1 MTPTRVRTTKGV
13 SLVSTRHL
21 PFTTS
26 VPVLP
31 TEDVQSES
39 PGMLPRRK
47 RVTLRTGGH
56 HPTATH
62 TRSQRSWSKLAA
74 LMNKLFD
81 IKAIFGLVYPTIT
94 VFMLGINI
102 AFKTPKNKFQELI
115 YQFQMFS
122 THSNAR
128 FENKKSL
135 CCKTTCVCDFFSV
148 F

>member
-13 SLVSTRHL
+13 RLVSTRHL

-39 PGMLPRRK
+39 PGMLLRRK
-47 RVTLRTGGH
+47 RVTLKTGGH

-81 IKAIFGLVYPTIT
+81 IQAIFVLVKYPTIT

-122 THSNAR
+122 THSNGSSKI
-128 FENKKSL
+128 KK
-135 CCKTTCVCDFFSV
+135 
-148 F
+148 

>member
-1 MTPTRVRTTKGV
+1 MG
-13 SLVSTRHL
+13 
-21 PFTTS
+21 FTTS
-26 VPVLP
+26 VPVLL

-39 PGMLPRRK
+39 PGTLLRRK

-81 IKAIFGLVYPTIT
+81 IKAILVLVYYPTIT

-102 AFKTPKNKFQELI
+102 AFKTPKNKFQEII

-128 FENKKSL
+128 FENKKAYTEKK
-135 CCKTTCVCDFFSV
+135 KTYTKKKKKKKKKKS
-148 F
+148 

>member
-1 MTPTRVRTTKGV
+1 MG
-13 SLVSTRHL
+13 RHL

-26 VPVLP
+26 VPVWP

-39 PGMLPRRK
+39 PGMLLRRK
-47 RVTLRTGGH
+47 RVTLKTGGH

-81 IKAIFGLVYPTIT
+81 IKAIFVLVTTHPTIT

-128 FENKKSL
+128 FENKKSYTV
-135 CCKTTCVCDFFSV
+135 KQKK
-148 F
+148 